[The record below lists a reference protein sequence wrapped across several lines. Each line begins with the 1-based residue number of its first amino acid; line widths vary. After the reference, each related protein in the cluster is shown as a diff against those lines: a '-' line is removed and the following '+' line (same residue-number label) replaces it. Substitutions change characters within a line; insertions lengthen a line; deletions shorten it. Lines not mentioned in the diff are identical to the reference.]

1 MEIIEGLYINAG
13 DTALFT
19 KISGEGYPAIVIE
32 PSLGGLS
39 AEWSGIQSELSKY
52 TAVISY
58 DRAGYAESKGSKKPR
73 TTSNII
79 DELKQ
84 MLDHTG
90 LRPPFIF
97 VGNSF
102 GGLIVQHFC
111 RRYPGYA
118 WAVVLADSITTDYYA
133 FERLNTPEYNQRLS
147 LEARMGFLRQY
158 AELEQEQFDSLIVP
172 LLSNLYTDLPDAV
185 RLQLISYQSD
195 QGLYKTI
202 LREFESLKESSI
214 QTAAEGVFPDI
225 PLCVITRDKDVM
237 AELSASLGIP
247 REEAGLVEEEWYRQ
261 SESLLSLSPRSYLR
275 YAEGSDHNM
284 QFSAADIVTEEALK
298 LLSSYGQVLEIG

>member
-13 DTALFT
+13 DNALFT
-19 KISGEGYPAIVIE
+19 KICGEGYPAIVIE
-32 PSLGGLS
+32 PSMGGIS

-97 VGNSF
+97 LGNSF

-111 RRYPGYA
+111 RRYPDYA
-118 WAVVLADSITTDYYA
+118 WAAVLADSITTDYYA
-133 FERLNTPEYNQRLS
+133 FERLNAPAYKQRLS
-147 LEARMGFLRQY
+147 LEARMGFLSLY
-158 AELEQEQFDSLIVP
+158 SELEPEHFDSLITP
-172 LLSNLYTDLPDAV
+172 LIKGLYSDLPDAV
-185 RLQLISYQSD
+185 RLQLINYQTD
-195 QGLYKTI
+195 QGMYKTV
-202 LREFESLKESSI
+202 LREYESLLESSI
-214 QTAAEGVFPDI
+214 QIAAEAEFPDI
-225 PLCVITRDKDVM
+225 PLCVLTRDKNVM
-237 AELSASLGIP
+237 SELSVSLGVP
-247 REEAGLVEEEWYRQ
+247 MDEAKLVEEEWYRQ
-261 SESLLSLSPRSYLR
+261 SESLLTLSPRSYLR
-275 YAEGSDHNM
+275 YAEGADHNM
-284 QFSAADIVTEEALK
+284 HFTAPETV
-298 LLSSYGQVLEIG
+298 SYTHLTLPTIYSV